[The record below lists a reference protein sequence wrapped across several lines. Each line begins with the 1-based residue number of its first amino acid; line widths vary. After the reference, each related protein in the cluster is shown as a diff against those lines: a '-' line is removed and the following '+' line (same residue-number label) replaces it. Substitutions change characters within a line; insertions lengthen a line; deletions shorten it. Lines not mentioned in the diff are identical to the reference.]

1 MVLRLILLLIPLL
14 TFMVPP
20 RWFSFYATLMGMLAL
35 AQLAMILLLRE
46 QYALALSSF
55 GIEVVLAYIAANL
68 LLLGVRYHL
77 IRRARARMLKLPAP
91 DAKE

>member
-55 GIEVVLAYIAANL
+55 GIEIVLAYIAANL
-68 LLLGVRYHL
+68 LLGVRYWL

>member
-55 GIEVVLAYIAANL
+55 GIEIVLAYIAANL
-68 LLLGVRYHL
+68 LLLGVRYWL